1 MVEALLVACPRLRLD
16 GAAFED
22 DVLALFDGLVAKAEH
37 DSADDGRDDQQAG
50 LVGLG
55 VGGSGRV
62 RVRVRVRGRG
72 SGSGRIRPSRSTA
85 SPVTGEG
92 RGGGKGVYA

>member
-1 MVEALLVACPRLRLD
+1 MVAALLVACPRLRLD

-50 LVGLG
+50 LIGL
-55 VGGSGRV
+55 RA
-62 RVRVRVRGRG
+62 RVRGNEVG
-72 SGSGRIRPSRSTA
+72 
-85 SPVTGEG
+85 
-92 RGGGKGVYA
+92 